1 MAGFRG
7 KEVAVKSFV
16 KSECFKGRVRGPG
29 SLAQSHFAQ
38 SRFAQ
43 SQDRVE
49 QDPAPSRA
57 PTALELLL
65 IFIPQACPHHR
76 QLEYLPTGMELLLSK
91 EICAL

>member
-16 KSECFKGRVRGPG
+16 KSECFKGRARGPG
-29 SLAQSHFAQ
+29 SLAQ

-57 PTALELLL
+57 PTALGLLL

-76 QLEYLPTGMELLLSK
+76 QLEYLPTGRELLLSK

>member
-29 SLAQSHFAQ
+29 SLAQS
-38 SRFAQ
+38 RFAQ
-43 SQDRVE
+43 SQGGVE